1 MKKAVEISIT
11 KEVLLE
17 IVGKKN
23 HKKLKEL
30 FPDAFVSEAEKN
42 LEPFEVTVDNTASM
56 ITISDSTCH
65 ANKAAN
71 KCFLLNPEYVWKLI
85 KRYDGKGAYQSY
97 LVPTHHSVH
106 KIRRKRRAVK
116 VAE

>member
-11 KEVLLE
+11 TDLLME
-17 IVGKKN
+17 IVGKRN

-30 FPDAFVSEAEKN
+30 FPDAFVTEAEKN
-42 LEPFEVTVDNTASM
+42 LQPFEVTVDNTASM

-71 KCFLLNPEYVWKLI
+71 KCFLLSSDYVWKLM
-85 KRYDGKGAYQSY
+85 KRYDSKGVYRSY
-97 LVPTHHSVH
+97 LTPIHHSVH
-106 KIRRKRRAVK
+106 KIRRKRKAMK
-116 VAE
+116 LAE